1 PAPRRASGRVPGSA
15 RAAPEDGLNHGTM
28 RAPLAAVAASLLLRA
43 AYYAQLVGNPYFDT
57 PVMDEGYHDLWAREI
72 ASGDLAGRL
81 PFFRAPFYPYWLG
94 ALYALFGPSFGIVRA
109 IQLALGAVTPLLTIL
124 IARRLLPDRPR
135 LAAATGFVVALD
147 AMLFYF
153 EADLLLESLLAPLA
167 ALFVWL
173 LLRARETASPARW
186 LLAGTTLGAFAITRP
201 NVLLFAPFALAI
213 ALFGGSRTFPLRRRV
228 VSAATLTAGTCLLV
242 LPVTAANWIGG
253 HDRVLVAWQGGLNF
267 FLGNNPEANG
277 WSATAPSLFR
287 IDWWGGYEDQIRL
300 AEKAEGRKL
309 LPSEVSEYWMREAN
323 RWWREH
329 PRDALLLTARK
340 IVLFLSGVEF
350 GNNRDIEPF
359 FREFVPGALP
369 ALWLYTILVPLA
381 LVGMVR
387 LARRD
392 WAPRVVILFA
402 AVYAA
407 TIVAFFVT
415 ARYRVPLRPLL
426 AVFAVAGAGSIWDA
440 FRARPLA
447 GAVPLAIATA
457 AGLVLN
463 LNPWVA
469 EYRPSGAQFWQSVAN
484 VHHQKGDVA
493 KAIEAQERAIALD
506 PTYPKGNLN
515 LGTLYMMVGDVGGA
529 VRHFEAERR
538 LDPRDGR
545 NLASLAQAY
554 DRQGRGELAELTYT
568 AAEEAGLED
577 APALYNHGVCLE
589 RLGRPGEAEALY
601 LRAIAADSTH
611 ADSWNNLGVLEARQ
625 GRIDEA
631 VPLWRKA
638 LDARPGHA
646 GATDNLERARRLAE
660 ERETGIGGSAKP

>member
-1 PAPRRASGRVPGSA
+1 
-15 RAAPEDGLNHGTM
+15 M

-43 AYYAQLVGNPYFDT
+43 AYYAQLLGNPYFDT

-72 ASGDLAGRL
+72 ASGDLGGRL
-81 PFFRAPFYPYWLG
+81 PFFRAPLYPFVLG
-94 ALYALFGPSFGIVRA
+94 GFYALFGPSFEVVRA
-109 IQLALGAVTPLLTIL
+109 LQLVIGAVTPALTIL

-135 LAAATGFVVALD
+135 LTAASGFVVALD
-147 AMLFYF
+147 GMLFYF
-153 EADLLLESLLAPLA
+153 EADLLLESFLAPLA
-167 ALFVWL
+167 ALLVWL
-173 LLRARETASPARW
+173 LLRARETASPGRW
-186 LLAGTTLGAFAITRP
+186 LLAGLALGAFAITRP
-201 NVLLFAPFALAI
+201 NVLLFAPVAFAV
-213 ALFGGSRTFPLRRRV
+213 ALFGGARAFPWRRRI
-228 VSAATLTAGTCLLV
+228 VSAGTLTAGTCLLV

-253 HDRVLVAWQGGLNF
+253 GDRVLVAWQGGLNF

-300 AEKAEGRKL
+300 AEQAEGRTL
-309 LPSEVSEYWMREAN
+309 RPSEVSDYWFREGT

-329 PRDALLLTARK
+329 PRDAVLLTARK

-369 ALWLYTILVPLA
+369 ALWLYTILLPLA

-387 LARRD
+387 LARRG

-402 AVYAA
+402 GVYAG
-407 TIVAFFVT
+407 TIVTFFVT

-447 GAVPLAIATA
+447 GVVPLAIAVA
-457 AGLVLN
+457 VGLALN
-463 LNPWVA
+463 LNPWVDA
-469 EYRPSGAQFWQSVAN
+469 YRPSGAQFWQSIAN
-484 VHHQKGDVA
+484 VHHQKGNVA

-515 LGTLYMMVGDVGGA
+515 LGTLYMIVGDVAGA

-554 DRQGRGELAELTYT
+554 DRQGRGELAERTYA

-589 RLGRPGEAEALY
+589 RLGRPEEAEALY
-601 LRAIAADSTH
+601 RRAVAADSMH
-611 ADSWNNLGVLEARQ
+611 ADSWNNLGVLEARA

-631 VPLWRKA
+631 VALWRKA
-638 LDARPGHA
+638 LDARPGHE

-660 ERETGIGGSAKP
+660 GQETGTGGSAKP